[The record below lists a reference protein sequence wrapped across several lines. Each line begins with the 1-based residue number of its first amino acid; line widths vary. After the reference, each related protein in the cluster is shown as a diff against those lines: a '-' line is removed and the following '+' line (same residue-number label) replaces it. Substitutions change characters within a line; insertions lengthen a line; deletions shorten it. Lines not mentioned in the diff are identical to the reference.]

1 MRICN
6 FLSGLFDM
14 LVSMSDKELKRLSI
28 LQEICDQRI
37 SQSQAAQLLDI
48 SERQIRRLLQKYKA
62 QGPTAL
68 AHAARGQ
75 TSNSKL
81 PEELRLKCLNI
92 VSDQFHGFGPT
103 LAHEKLTIVHGF
115 DISVETLR
123 SWMIAAN
130 LWIPRSKRLK
140 RPYQPRY
147 NRDCYGELIQI
158 DGSHHDWFEGRATK
172 CCLLVFIDDATGKL
186 QHLRFCESESTFDYM
201 LSTRA
206 YIEQH
211 GKPLAFYSDKH
222 SVFRVNQS
230 SKKDT
235 KITQFGRVLSTLN
248 IDIIFANSPQA
259 KGRVERANRTLQDR
273 LIKEMRLKGISSI
286 AEANIWLPRF
296 IEQFNLKFAK
306 TAFNPKDLHRSVTE
320 TTEELDDIFTWR
332 EPRRVTNS
340 LTITYDKCVYILES
354 TEENQKLIGKYIE
367 FLEYPD
373 GTVAIEYQGRKI
385 TYSIFDKL
393 NQLNQREIVENK
405 RLGSV
410 LAHIQQ
416 QHEEL
421 EQHNQRNRSQ
431 KMPSRRAQKT
441 AIQQRN
447 LNPVLDLEMPV

>member
-1 MRICN
+1 
-6 FLSGLFDM
+6 M
-14 LVSMSDKELKRLSI
+14 LVSMSDKELKRLSV

-37 SQSQAAQLLDI
+37 TQSQAAQLLHI

-62 QGPTAL
+62 QGPAAL
-68 AHAARGQ
+68 AHAGRGQ
-75 TSNSKL
+75 ISNSKL

-92 VSDQFHGFGPT
+92 VSDQLHGFGPT
-103 LAHEKLTIVHGF
+103 LAHEKLTTVHGF
-115 DISVETLR
+115 DLSVETLR
-123 SWMIAAN
+123 SWMIAAA
-130 LWIPRSKRLK
+130 LWMPQSKRLK

-147 NRDCYGELIQI
+147 NQDCFSELIQI
-158 DGSHHDWFEGRATK
+158 DGSHHDWFEGRAAK
-172 CCLLVFIDDATGKL
+172 CCLLVFIDAATGKL

-201 LSTRA
+201 ISTRL
-206 YIEQH
+206 YVEQH

-235 KITQFGRVLSTLN
+235 KITQFGRVLSTLI

-259 KGRVERANRTLQDR
+259 KGRVECANRTLQDR
-273 LIKEMRLKGISSI
+273 LIKEMRLKGICSI
-286 AEANIWLPRF
+286 EQANVWLPCF
-296 IEQFNLKFAK
+296 IIEQFNQKFAK
-306 TAFNPKDLHRSVTE
+306 MAFNPKNLHRPITE
-320 TTEELDDIFTWR
+320 TAEELDDIFTWR

-340 LTITYDKCVYILES
+340 LTITYDKCVYLLEN
-354 TEENQKLIGKYIE
+354 TEENQSLMGKYIE

-385 TYSIFDKL
+385 NYSIFDKL
-393 NQLNQREIVENK
+393 SQLNQREIVENK
-405 RLGSV
+405 RLSSV

-421 EQHNQRNRSQ
+421 EQQNKRSRSQ
-431 KMPSRRAQKT
+431 SMQRRRAQKT

-447 LNPVLDLEMPV
+447 LNPVLDLEMSV

>member
-1 MRICN
+1 
-6 FLSGLFDM
+6 M
-14 LVSMSDKELKRLSI
+14 LVSMSDKELKRLSV

-37 SQSQAAQLLDI
+37 TQPQAAQLLHI
-48 SERQIRRLLQKYKA
+48 SERQIRRLLQKYKT

-75 TSNSKL
+75 ISNSRL
-81 PEELRLKCLNI
+81 PEELRLKCLNL
-92 VSDQFHGFGPT
+92 VAEQFHGFGPT
-103 LAHEKLTIVHGF
+103 LAHEKLTTVHGF

-123 SWMIAAN
+123 SWMIAAD
-130 LWIPRSKRLK
+130 LWIPRAKRLK

-147 NRDCYGELIQI
+147 NRDCFGELIQI
-158 DGSHHDWFEGRATK
+158 DGSHHDWFEGRAAK

-201 LSTRA
+201 ISTRL
-206 YIEQH
+206 YVEQH

-248 IDIIFANSPQA
+248 IEIIFANSPQA

-273 LIKEMRLKGISSI
+273 LIKEMRLKGICSI
-286 AEANIWLPRF
+286 EQANVWLPCF
-296 IEQFNLKFAK
+296 IEEFNQKFAK
-306 TAFNPKDLHRSVTE
+306 MAFNPKNLHRPITE
-320 TTEELDDIFTWR
+320 TAEELDDIFTWR

-340 LTITYDKCVYILES
+340 LTITYDKCVYLLEN
-354 TEENQKLIGKYIE
+354 TEENQRLIGKYLE

-373 GTVAIEYQGRKI
+373 GTVAIMHNSRKI
-385 TYSIFDKL
+385 NYSLFDKL
-393 NQLNQREIVENK
+393 SQLNQREIVENK
-405 RLGSV
+405 RLSAV
-410 LAHIQQ
+410 LNHIQQ

-421 EQHNQRNRSQ
+421 EQQNKRNRSQ

-447 LNPVLDLEMPV
+447 LNPVLDLEMSI